1 MTDFTPII
9 GSDPWQASAAGR
21 YLLDWEQA
29 ELDRIVADCFGFHAV
44 QLGWTALDALRSN
57 RMPHRWRLSQ
67 TPEPGADLLAD
78 FEALPFPARCLDL
91 VVMPHTLELSRDP
104 HQTLREAERVLVG
117 EGRIVI
123 LGFNPASLWGLQRI
137 GCSDLPTRSWI
148 SRQRLRDWLRLLGF
162 EIEQEIHGL
171 HRPLLQRQRWLDRL
185 AWMDR
190 LGPRGWPGAG
200 VITVAV
206 KRVYGMRR
214 LEARRQARRLRL
226 KLPVAVP
233 TRQRQQCGDE

>member
-9 GSDPWQASAAGR
+9 GIDPWLASAPGR
-21 YLLDWEQA
+21 YLLGWEQVQ
-29 ELDRIVADCFGFHAV
+29 LDRLVADCFGFHAV
-44 QLGWTALDALRSN
+44 QLGWTALDALRAN
-57 RMPHRWRLSQ
+57 RMPHRWTLTDQLHGR
-67 TPEPGADLLAD
+67 ADLRVD
-78 FEALPFPARCLDL
+78 FEALPLAARSIDL
-91 VVMPHTLELSRDP
+91 VVMPHTLEMARDP
-104 HQTLREAERVLVG
+104 HQALREAERVLVG
-117 EGRIVI
+117 EGRII
-123 LGFNPASLWGLQRI
+123 IIGFNPVSLWGLQRP
-137 GCSDLPTRSWI
+137 GCPDLPTRRWI
-148 SRQRLRDWLRLLGF
+148 NRQRLRDWLRLLGF

-190 LGPRGWPGAG
+190 LGPRGWPGAV

>member
-1 MTDFTPII
+1 ML
-9 GSDPWQASAAGR
+9 G
-21 YLLDWEQA
+21 WEQA

-44 QLGWTALDALRSN
+44 QLGWMGLDALRSN
-57 RMPHRWRLSQ
+57 RMPYRWRLAQ
-67 TPEPGADLLAD
+67 TAEPGADLLAD
-78 FEALPFPARCLDL
+78 FEALPFPARSLDL

-137 GCSDLPTRSWI
+137 ACNGLPTRPWI
-148 SRQRLRDWLRLLGF
+148 ARHRLRDWLRLLGF

-171 HRPLLQRQRWLDRL
+171 HRPLLLSQRWLDRL

-190 LGPRGWPGAG
+190 IGPRGWPGAV

-226 KLPVAVP
+226 KLPVAVT